1 MARPDHSS
9 TNAMPEPGDRVEPA
23 GALCEKW
30 YSYLGLRL
38 RLQHGE
44 LPDARATALFPGK
57 V

>member
-1 MARPDHSS
+1 LARPDHSS
-9 TNAMPEPGDRVEPA
+9 TTTRPEPGARVEPA

-44 LPDARATALFPGK
+44 LPDCRATALFHSE

>member
-1 MARPDHSS
+1 
-9 TNAMPEPGDRVEPA
+9 MPGARVEPA

-44 LPDARATALFPGK
+44 LPTWESPTWERPDCHATARFSGE